1 MNRCDSFVRQSK
13 KPETRVSLSATE
25 EVDEFIDQNIQINT
39 NKQMRDEFL
48 YAWTLK
54 FKDPNQEQKFGQLR
68 EDMFRSNMLC
78 VFIIWL
84 MIVVC
89 QSIIVS
95 SCTTLFIFLGVATL
109 IMMSLLVL
117 VMAEEF
123 DVCPE
128 MLARSS
134 TSLVH
139 HRNRRSVFICCVIV
153 LMALG
158 SAIALLLC
166 PFQSVTYEA
175 DNATTTTSDIINR
188 GMAPGAQEMRVN
200 VFLTATIHHNITINT
215 NQNSSNLDTLF
226 TGNGTTKTSVLGP
239 TESNSS
245 NSPTTSI
252 DWAKLVSLSQL
263 QAHFKHAISVRDVSS
278 ANSVLNE
285 LLRRNTNKSQ
295 GATAS
300 DQPGDGQ
307 VVDEEEATL
316 TTTNVPAEEEGVLVE
331 DETFDSCSHP
341 EYLVFSWVLCLIA
354 LATALKLYYIIKTF
368 MAVTMVVSYA
378 LLILGI
384 YPEVFR
390 RSNPEFEFMQMGMP
404 LAAQMLIL
412 LAVFLTMVCYHARLV
427 EVTSRL
433 DFIWKEQAEKELTN
447 MKSNRVLNDLLIKVI
462 GRRTS
467 KGYNLYLTLFLI
479 PCRTS
484 FQTMWPAITCLMSER
499 MSCTPTC
506 TTCVE

>member
-1 MNRCDSFVRQSK
+1 M
-13 KPETRVSLSATE
+13 SLSATE

-128 MLARSS
+128 VLAKSS

-153 LMALG
+153 LMAVG

-166 PFQSVTYEA
+166 PFQPFPATPE
-175 DNATTTTSDIINR
+175 NATSTDIENR
-188 GMAPGAQEMRVN
+188 GNGNPTSSGGGGGQEMRVN

-215 NQNSSNLDTLF
+215 NQSNATLDTILA
-226 TGNGTTKTSVLGP
+226 GESLLNGTTNTDTP
-239 TESNSS
+239 AASNGSG
-245 NSPTTSI
+245 I

-263 QAHFKHAISVRDVSS
+263 QTQLKHAISVRDVGS
-278 ANSVLNE
+278 ANSFLNE
-285 LLRRNTNKSQ
+285 LLRQRNFNKSQ
-295 GATAS
+295 GGAR
-300 DQPGDGQ
+300 QLDGQ
-307 VVDEEEATL
+307 VDEDGVAL
-316 TTTNVPAEEEGVLVE
+316 TTNVPPLGDDEHVTGAVDEETGSYGS
-331 DETFDSCSHP
+331 DNFDSCSHP

-354 LATALKLYYIIKTF
+354 LATALKLYYIIKTI
-368 MAVTMVVSYA
+368 MAGELCRRNKKKNME
-378 LLILGI
+378 
-384 YPEVFR
+384 PFHFR
-390 RSNPEFEFMQMGMP
+390 
-404 LAAQMLIL
+404 I
-412 LAVFLTMVCYHARLV
+412 
-427 EVTSRL
+427 
-433 DFIWKEQAEKELTN
+433 
-447 MKSNRVLNDLLIKVI
+447 
-462 GRRTS
+462 
-467 KGYNLYLTLFLI
+467 
-479 PCRTS
+479 
-484 FQTMWPAITCLMSER
+484 
-499 MSCTPTC
+499 
-506 TTCVE
+506 

>member
-1 MNRCDSFVRQSK
+1 MTTEEELTRCDSFVRQSN

-109 IMMSLLVL
+109 IMMCLLVL

-128 MLARSS
+128 LLAKSS

-166 PFQSVTYEA
+166 PFAPVTVVGG
-175 DNATTTTSDIINR
+175 DNATARAVGPSSS
-188 GMAPGAQEMRVN
+188 GGGGGGGQSMRVN
-200 VFLTATIHHNITINT
+200 VYLTATIHHNITINT
-215 NQNSSNLDTLF
+215 NQNNSSLDTLF
-226 TGNGTTKTSVLGP
+226 AGQPLLNGTTKTP
-239 TESNSS
+239 TPSS
-245 NSPTTSI
+245 NSPTSI

-263 QAHFKHAISVRDVSS
+263 QTHFKHAISVRDVSS
-278 ANSVLNE
+278 ANSILNE
-285 LLRRNTNKSQ
+285 LLRRRNVNKSH
-295 GATAS
+295 GATANR
-300 DQPGDGQ
+300 QLDGQ
-307 VVDEEEATL
+307 LDEDGVAY
-316 TTTNVPAEEEGVLVE
+316 TTDLPIGEAEEDGVNAAVDDE
-331 DETFDSCSHP
+331 DATATDPSFDTCSHP

-354 LATALKLYYIIKTF
+354 LATALKLYYIIKTM
-368 MAVTMVVSYA
+368 MAFSMVVSYA

-384 YPEVFR
+384 FPDVFR

-447 MKSNRVLNDLLIKVI
+447 MKSNRVLNDLLIKV
-462 GRRTS
+462 S
-467 KGYNLYLTLFLI
+467 ALKGF
-479 PCRTS
+479 
-484 FQTMWPAITCLMSER
+484 
-499 MSCTPTC
+499 
-506 TTCVE
+506 